1 MTKRITPLES
11 SREIYLARKISL
23 NSEIVEVDTFFK
35 ASHFGCRKSIF
46 DATKVTYNTYSR
58 AVSGLSREMM
68 KMDDRDSAECQNWE
82 KKDIDDIIEIFKLDN
97 KTK

>member
-1 MTKRITPLES
+1 MTKWIAPLES
-11 SREIYLARKISL
+11 SRKILLARKISL
-23 NSEIVEVDTFFK
+23 NSETVGVDTFFK
-35 ASHFGCRKSIF
+35 ALHFGCSKYIF

-58 AVSGLSREMM
+58 AVNDVSREMM

-82 KKDIDDIIEIFKLDN
+82 KKDIDGIIEIFKLDN